1 MQEVQSERAAHSALG
16 CGVPEQVAQVH
27 GAPRR
32 ITQSEKMDVPSP
44 QNILI
49 RYILQLNTRV
59 TNGLHALPSHP
70 IARLA
75 WGKRNELLQRL
86 EFFETVFPF
95 LHQHETRYSAQ
106 LPESS
111 RIICLKSIA

>member
-49 RYILQLNTRV
+49 RYISQLNTRKL
-59 TNGLHALPSHP
+59 GALILPSVVHSWN
-70 IARLA
+70 ATSQTNLGSTHLTGALA
-75 WGKRNELLQRL
+75 FGFGVNGHLSVK
-86 EFFETVFPF
+86 
-95 LHQHETRYSAQ
+95 
-106 LPESS
+106 
-111 RIICLKSIA
+111 